1 MSGLRSI
8 GTALLSVFVYG
19 LLLFL
24 PAGTLQ
30 WPRAWLLLALA
41 FGGMLVSRGWALRD
55 RDALLAAR
63 RRAPMQLGQPFA
75 DKVLVVAFLIVV
87 PGYLAF
93 IPVDVFHLH
102 LLPHPNDAISIGG
115 LAAVF
120 AGWCLISLAFRE
132 NSFAVSIVQ
141 HQEDRGQIVVKTGI
155 YGIIRH
161 PLYAGVVLILVGVA
175 LWLQS
180 PAAAIAS
187 VIPIAVVFARILVEE
202 AFLKGRLPGYAAYAE
217 RVTHR
222 LIPLVW

>member
-8 GTALLSVFVYG
+8 GTALLSVCVYG

-24 PAGTLQ
+24 PAGTLH

-41 FGGMLVSRGWALRD
+41 FAGMLVSRGWALRD

-63 RRAPMQLGQPFA
+63 RQAPMQHGQPIA

-87 PGYLAF
+87 PGYIAF

-102 LLPHPNDAISIGG
+102 LLPRPNAALSNAG
-115 LAAVF
+115 LVAVF
-120 AGWCLISLAFRE
+120 AGWCIILLAFRE
-132 NSFAVSIVQ
+132 NAFAVSIVQ
-141 HQEDRGQIVVKTGI
+141 HQADRGQIVVQTGV
-155 YGIIRH
+155 YAIIRH
-161 PLYAGVVLILVGVA
+161 PLYAGVVLVLVGVA

-180 PAAAIAS
+180 PAAAIAA
-187 VIPIAVVFARILVEE
+187 VLPIALLIVRIIVEE
-202 AFLKGRLPGYAAYAE
+202 AFLTGRLPGYAAYAE

-222 LIPLVW
+222 LVPLVW